1 MPVTTV
7 VVCCSS
13 SVTISYAWRTSCARN
28 ISLKNK
34 SEVLSLIWEADEA
47 GARLCVYVGVR
58 VRVCVVD
65 VSHKTRKKKNATI
78 ASRKTILYPDICARE
93 YARMHLPRRRRKL
106 ACWVGNK
113 DVQMTHH

>member
-65 VSHKTRKKKNATI
+65 VSHKTRKKKTPLL
-78 ASRKTILYPDICARE
+78 RLEKQYYILIYVHVNMPVCIYHGGEESWRAGWEIRTC
-93 YARMHLPRRRRKL
+93 K
-106 ACWVGNK
+106 
-113 DVQMTHH
+113 